1 MKKYYKIL
9 LIIMFAVFTCLL
21 FYAGKRWYS
30 HESEVNAKL
39 WEIQAATDNIAES
52 LTEKETPYIDLLG
65 KTVLQE
71 VLSSVAEKDY
81 NAYLKLAAGED
92 INLLIVGDS
101 ISAQDWTE
109 KIADQV
115 SYHFGS
121 NCNIINISMGG
132 NTSYAGYVRTSILD
146 DSHFDLALICFGQ
159 NDADEDFEIFYE
171 ATVRAVLEKNPDIK
185 MICILESSQRTY
197 TEKINKII
205 ETAEYYDA
213 SVVDAIAAYDES
225 GYSYEALSPDGVHPG
240 DLGKDLYLNTV
251 METIFNQV
259 NESVSAAVKS
269 VMGKMAEQKNTSS
282 QEAGS
287 IKPALFH
294 NTDLL
299 NNCIFIP
306 VEQFDR
312 INELSFSAPVPDYKG
327 WLGIYC
333 ARVPGK
339 NEIDVFCENELI
351 CSYSEDFNH
360 SFTQE
365 MIFLFDKEQFE
376 LSGNIKVVFNTPEQ
390 AESFRGLTI
399 SF

>member
-1 MKKYYKIL
+1 MKNQFKII
-9 LIIMFAVFTCLL
+9 LIIIFLAFASFLL
-21 FYAGKRWYS
+21 YAGKRWYS

-39 WEIQAATDNIAES
+39 WEIQAATEIIADS
-52 LTEKETPYIDLLG
+52 MTEKETPYVDWLG
-65 KTVLQE
+65 NTVLQE
-71 VLSSVAEKDY
+71 VLSYFEEKSK
-81 NAYLKLAAGED
+81 NAYLKIAAGED
-92 INLLIVGDS
+92 INLLVVGDS

-109 KIADQV
+109 KIADQI

-121 NCNIINISMGG
+121 TCNITNISMGG
-132 NTSYAGYVRTSILD
+132 NTSYAGYVRTNLLD
-146 DSHFDLALICFGQ
+146 DSLFDLALICFGQ

-213 SVVDAIAAYDES
+213 SVVDAIAAYDDS

-282 QEAGS
+282 QEGS

-365 MIFLFDKEQFE
+365 IIFLFDKEQFE